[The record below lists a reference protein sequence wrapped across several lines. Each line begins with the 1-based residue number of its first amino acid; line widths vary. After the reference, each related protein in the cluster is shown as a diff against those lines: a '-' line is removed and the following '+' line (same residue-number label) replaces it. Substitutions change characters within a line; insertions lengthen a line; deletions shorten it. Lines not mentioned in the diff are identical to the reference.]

1 MSGYGSDAG
10 NPNYIESV
18 GSLKKKTKE
27 DLRIDQLIP
36 EEILTDSGDTGI
48 KQLLEKYYEFMN
60 MKEFIYVENDTFTDL
75 VASDRAV
82 FRVLDPN
89 DDNNE
94 FFTDF
99 DGASSS
105 LVITNIDKTETVIPL
120 SGTNVQ
126 ISNGNELPGTLK
138 DRTTEIG
145 KTFSVSLKKPTEAG
159 YVNHNGKTAKLVTPM
174 TYWVGPG
181 PSYVINA
188 IEEAMNIDENTEDYL
203 ELMQKEIAQA
213 IPRTLTVNKRNLY
226 KNINDFYK
234 LKGTSDSI
242 EVFFRLLF
250 NESVE
255 TEFPYDKTLIPSSGK
270 WDAGLNRYLDHK
282 GFLSDNIKL
291 QDSKFYQKFSY
302 VVRTGKNLSDWE
314 TAFDKLV
321 HPAGFV
327 FFGEILILTQLTR
340 AALGDNIRQD
350 LVELDIGIGEGST
363 GSIPVPNQPGFV
375 YTYKDL
381 YGRLNRKTLSSM
393 PGVQPGVIGAED
405 VALLVEAFS
414 SFFLPNAEGK
424 ISKSGQLSLTL
435 NASGSITN
443 VSVANPGFGYPID
456 QATKTTVNGQD
467 FFDGPL
473 ITVTGDPIEG
483 QTISQPLL
491 TCKVDVDGRIDN
503 VTISSGGSNF
513 ASANASPAANSNNG
527 KLTNIIKSGSEKH
540 FATAPSIIISPPTAT
555 DADGVL
561 LSSNVN
567 ATATVQISPSD
578 VYYTAQEETDDL
590 ALEEGLR
597 VGAVEG
603 EIKIHKG
610 DILGF
615 TITNQGNG
623 YVVDPIV
630 RFDSPTHSEER
641 AKEVKEILILS
652 LNHVATEVGDE
663 NFRTLINNNY
673 FNRKGSNF
681 DSHRMFRN
689 GYPISFLSAN
699 TIESFPGTVINR
711 YNNKAIIAQE

>member
-18 GSLKKKTKE
+18 ASLKKKTKE

-60 MKEFIYVENDTFTDL
+60 MKEFIYTESETFTDL
-75 VASDRAV
+75 VASNRAV
-82 FRVLDPN
+82 FRVLDPS

-105 LVITNIDKTETVIPL
+105 LVVIDDQGNETPITLT
-120 SGTNVQ
+120 GTNVQ

-145 KTFSVSLKKPTEAG
+145 KTFSVLNLDSS
-159 YVNHNGKTAKLVTPM
+159 HNGKQAKLITPI

-181 PSYVINA
+181 PSYIINA
-188 IEEAMNIDENTEDYL
+188 IEEAMNIDKNTDDYL
-203 ELMQKEIAQA
+203 ELMQKEIAAA
-213 IPRTLTVNKRNLY
+213 IPRDLTVNKRNLY
-226 KNINDFYK
+226 KNIVDFYK

-242 EVFFRLLF
+242 EIFFRLLF
-250 NESVE
+250 NENVE
-255 TEFPYDKTLIPSSGK
+255 TTFPYDKTLIPSSGK
-270 WDAGLNRYLDHK
+270 WDQGLNQYLDHK
-282 GFLSDNIKL
+282 GFLSDNVKL

-321 HPAGFV
+321 HPAGFI

-350 LVELDIGIGEGST
+350 LVELDTGFNEGSI

-405 VALLVEAFS
+405 VALLVQSFA
-414 SFFLPNAEGK
+414 SFFLPNFVGH
-424 ISKSGQLSLTL
+424 ISTTGQLSLTL
-435 NASGSITN
+435 DSNGTISN
-443 VSVANPGFGYPID
+443 VSIANPGFGYPVD
-456 QATKTTVNGQD
+456 QSTKTTVNGQD
-467 FFDGPL
+467 LFDGPV

-483 QTISQPLL
+483 QTITSPALS
-491 TCKVDVDGRIDN
+491 CKVDINGRVDN

-513 ASANASPAANSNNG
+513 ASANASLELNSNSS
-527 KLTNIIKSGSEKH
+527 KLT
-540 FATAPSIIISPPTAT
+540 SITTIGPIGDKTYFTPPGVVIDPPTAT

-561 LSSNVN
+561 LTTNVQ
-567 ATATVQISPSD
+567 ATATVQI
-578 VYYTAQEETDDL
+578 AAEDDL
-590 ALEEGLR
+590 SDIDNPIYK
-597 VGAVEG
+597 G
-603 EIKIHKG
+603 EIT
-610 DILGF
+610 GF

-623 YVVDPIV
+623 YVTDPAI
-630 RFDSPTHSEER
+630 RFSSATSAEER

-652 LNHVATEVGDE
+652 LNHVATEVGDD

-689 GYPISFLSAN
+689 GYPISFLSEN
-699 TIESFPGTVINR
+699 TIENFPGTVINR